1 MELMSKLFSIP
12 RTVSYPLH
20 GSRASFAIHPKISNI
35 CFIILDGAM
44 TGIAFDWITANLY
57 GVSEDGYVFACKSS
71 PRVSLSCVT
80 ILSRPGRLYG
90 IAVDPN
96 QG

>member
-1 MELMSKLFSIP
+1 
-12 RTVSYPLH
+12 
-20 GSRASFAIHPKISNI
+20 
-35 CFIILDGAM
+35 M